1 MKTASPFLDE
11 SKALAC
17 IHCGLCLGSCPT
29 YLETGDEN
37 ESPRGRIYLMR
48 ALQAGR
54 LDLRDQ
60 VVRHIDLCLGC
71 RACEAACPSGVQYG
85 GLLEHTRDHIE
96 RHHRRSITQQFLRRI
111 AIEKVLPFPKR
122 LRLAL
127 MPGRAIRSLRLET
140 FLPKFARDALSLLP
154 EKASG
159 TTLPEFSPAIGATRG
174 RVGLV
179 SGCVMS
185 SMFGET
191 NLATLRLL
199 NRAGWDVVVPREQAC
214 CGALYAHNGNLELAR
229 AAARRNIEVFER
241 EKLDAIII
249 NAAGCGST
257 LKEYGALVAEDTSW
271 AMRAARFG
279 EKVKDLSEWLVSTG
293 SQVSAVAKPSA
304 LKPGMKVT
312 YHDACHLAHAQRIT
326 RAPRQ
331 LIKALAGDAFVELPE
346 ADLCCGSA
354 GTYNLTEPGMAERLQ
369 ARKLQNIL
377 RTGAQIVVT
386 SNPGCQL
393 QIEAALRKARAP
405 VRVLHIAD
413 FLDQQTAVDPN
424 TKNDQ

>member
-1 MKTASPFLDE
+1 MKIASHFLDE

-29 YLETGDEN
+29 YLETGNEN

-54 LDLRDQ
+54 LGLADE

-85 GLLEHTRDHIE
+85 GLLEHTREHIE
-96 RHHRRSITQQFLRRI
+96 QKHRRSIPQRFLRRL

-122 LRLAL
+122 IRFAL
-127 MPGRAIRSLRLET
+127 SPARVIRRLRLERL
-140 FLPKFARDALSLLP
+140 LPKFARDMLSLLP
-154 EKASG
+154 EKISR
-159 TTLPEFSPAIGATRG
+159 TELPEVSPAPGPARG

-185 SMFGET
+185 AMFGET
-191 NLATLRLL
+191 NLATMRLL
-199 NRAGWDVVVPREQAC
+199 NRAGWDVIVPPNQVC
-214 CGALYAHNGNLELAR
+214 CGALYAHNGALELAR
-229 AAARRNIEVFER
+229 AAARYNIETFER
-241 EKLDAIII
+241 QQLDAIIV

-257 LKEYGALVAEDTSW
+257 LKEYGTLLAEETSW
-271 AMRAARFG
+271 TQRARQFSA
-279 EKVKDLSEWLVSTG
+279 KVKDLSEWLVSTG
-293 SQVSAVAKPSA
+293 FEISATTNSCSGV

-326 RAPRQ
+326 QAPRE
-331 LIKALAGDAFVELPE
+331 LVKAVAGAAFVELPE

-354 GTYNLTEPGMAERLQ
+354 GTYNLTEPAMAERLQ

-377 RTGAQIVVT
+377 RTGAQMVVT
-386 SNPGCQL
+386 ANPGCLL
-393 QIEAALRKARAP
+393 QIQAALRKERTA
-405 VRVLHIAD
+405 VQVIHIAD
-413 FLDQQTAVDPN
+413 FLDQMGDRR
-424 TKNDQ
+424 